1 MAELA
6 HTLGHFEMTGTCG
19 IGHTRWATHGKP
31 SEANAHPH
39 TSCSGDIAVVHNG
52 IIENFAELREELVGR
67 GHVFKSETDTEVVAH
82 LVEESYHRMLAEG
95 TGNLRAAVAE
105 AAARLVGAYGLAV
118 MPVPGTI
125 IACRKDSPIVVGCG
139 ETGSYVASDIIAMID
154 ATRDVVVLADGQM
167 ARLRP

>member
-1 MAELA
+1 M
-6 HTLGHFEMTGTCG
+6 
-19 IGHTRWATHGKP
+19 ATHGKP

-95 TGNLRAAVAE
+95 TGDLRAAVAE

-118 MPVPGTI
+118 MADAEP
-125 IACRKDSPIVVGCG
+125 ARSSPAARIPP
-139 ETGSYVASDIIAMID
+139 SWWAAARPA
-154 ATRDVVVLADGQM
+154 ATWPPTS
-167 ARLRP
+167 LR